1 MVLSFEC
8 FRVFYYFDCV
18 EKKCRIELTTKTI
31 DWKFE
36 SVYIVDFKLIM
47 WIKKLWYVWSCWRKK
62 VLVFKFCANSLFLLC
77 TFRKSLKQKRK
88 ALSRKFILNR
98 LHYSHFTPT
107 FLFRVAKDFYW
118 VSVLRFEAALSSC
131 VNISGQRP
139 YRALPSAACHLR
151 PPQAPSRCPFY
162 VSPAPTSSKFPPA
175 RVLLSHS
182 ITIKIMK
189 LI

>member
-1 MVLSFEC
+1 
-8 FRVFYYFDCV
+8 
-18 EKKCRIELTTKTI
+18 
-31 DWKFE
+31 
-36 SVYIVDFKLIM
+36 M
-47 WIKKLWYVWSCWRKK
+47 WSYSRKK
-62 VLVFKFCANSLFLLC
+62 VPVFKCCANSLFLLC

-139 YRALPSAACHLR
+139 YRALPSAACTSGHPSPQPLSLSCLSR
-151 PPQAPSRCPFY
+151 PHFVK
-162 VSPAPTSSKFPPA
+162 VSPCP
-175 RVLLSHS
+175 R
-182 ITIKIMK
+182 
-189 LI
+189 LIVALHYDKNNEINLIYAVDFFISLYFRRIPYSWNS